1 MAALEAVA
9 RLKAS
14 AAPRAMARA
23 LVRII
28 SRILMFRLTPL
39 ASILESA
46 RRETIIE
53 ADKDND
59 RPDRQTIHIA
69 ERIASALQ
77 KTDDCLFEQPRAATR
92 CRSA

>member
-28 SRILMFRLTPL
+28 NRILMFRLTPL
-39 ASILESA
+39 APISKSA
-46 RRETIIE
+46 RGEAIIE

-59 RPDRQTIHIA
+59 RPD
-69 ERIASALQ
+69 
-77 KTDDCLFEQPRAATR
+77 P
-92 CRSA
+92 